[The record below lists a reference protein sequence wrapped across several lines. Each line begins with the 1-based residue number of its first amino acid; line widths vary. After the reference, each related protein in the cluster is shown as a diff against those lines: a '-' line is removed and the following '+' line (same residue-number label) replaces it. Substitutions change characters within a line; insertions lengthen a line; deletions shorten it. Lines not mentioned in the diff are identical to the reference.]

1 MPRLSKIGAACLA
14 AFGYTQGTS
23 TVTANYLVVAGGGGG
38 GTTAGGGGGAG
49 GLLVGITGLN
59 FTQSYVV
66 TVGGGGAGNANG
78 ANSVFATFA
87 TAIGGG
93 RGATNSAVGGNG
105 GSGGGGSRD
114 RQSNGVTNWNNAGG
128 TGTVGQGNNGG
139 SPTLVTPPASSNHA
153 LGGGGG
159 GAGAVGVDG
168 GALAGGNGGVGLSS
182 SISGTAIFY
191 AGGGGGCGIST
202 AGVGGNGG
210 GGNGNLFSGSGTVT
224 AGSVNTGGGGGGA
237 SGGQGSSLGGS
248 GVVIISYTSPTQLFG
263 GGIVTF
269 VGGNWIHTFTTS
281 GTLVPVSTFT
291 ASYLIVAGGGGGGGA
306 VNDYT
311 AGGGAGAGG
320 LLSGTGM
327 VIDTNSNYIVTVGA
341 GAAGG
346 LYNALSAI
354 GGSSSLSIIPTTA
367 IGGGAGAAIFSAAA
381 SSGGSGGGGGTM
393 VSPTS
398 FAGGSGTSG
407 QGNAG
412 GTGQLHV
419 SGAGAK
425 AGAGGGGAGAVG
437 GSSSGS
443 TAGAGGIG
451 IASSISGTSTYYA
464 GGGGGGSSA
473 AGGAGGLG
481 GGGAG
486 VAYNNNGVSGTANT
500 GGGGGGAARNNSAG
514 SQTGGNGG
522 SGIVIISYAGA
533 QRMAGGTVTF
543 VGGNTIHTFTSSG
556 YLSALKLVNRSL
568 RFKASTSSYLNR
580 TWGTPT
586 NAQKFTC
593 SFWLKRGIL
602 GASYQLFGGGT
613 AAANAG
619 GLQFTTGDVLN
630 YYWENGTNCNLTTTA
645 VFRDPAAWYHIVIV
659 QDTPQAT
666 AANRLQIYVNGVL
679 QTLTGTYPGQNTT
692 ATFNSA
698 TVPFAFMAGRTTVF
712 SLFTDGYATEFNW
725 IDGQALTPTSF
736 GGYNSFGV
744 WQPTHYLGSYGSQGS
759 YLPFT
764 DNTSSTTI
772 GFDFSPNQNNWTANG
787 FTLTPTT
794 SVLYDSMTDV
804 PTLTSE
810 TASNW
815 CIANPLDAA
824 TGLTINDGNLKLGAS
839 AGGSKFVRSSFALP
853 ANGAYYAEITFAN
866 ASSASIGETIGI
878 CTASRSL
885 TAANSAAGAYLFY
898 ASASG
903 NLFSNG
909 TSTATGLSIVS
920 ANELF
925 QVAIDVT
932 NSKMWIG
939 RTNVWYNSTGGTT
952 GNPSTGA
959 NPTFTGAFVDYF
971 IYAGFDTA
979 SAVTANINFGQRP
992 FVGTVPTG
1000 FVALN
1005 TFNM

>member
-23 TVTANYLVVAGGGGG
+23 TITANYLVVAGGGGG
-38 GTTAGGGGGAG
+38 GTNAGGGGGAG
-49 GLLVGITGLN
+49 GLLTGITNLN
-59 FTQSYVV
+59 FTQSYIV

-128 TGTVGQGNNGG
+128 TGIVGQGNNGG

-182 SISGTAIFY
+182 SITGTATFY

-202 AGVGGNGG
+202 AGVGGSGG

-224 AGSVNTGGGGGGA
+224 AGTVNTGGGGGGA
-237 SGGQGSSLGGS
+237 SSGQGSSLGGS

-281 GTLVPVSTFT
+281 GILVPVSTFT
-291 ASYLIVAGGGGGGGA
+291 ASYLIISGGGGGSAGGNYGGGGGASAFSTGSSLTLDTASNYLISIGAGGASNTNGSVSSISIVTTATTAGFGASAVTGANSGNGNVGGAGQNNAGWGGGGGAGTGAGGGAASGRGGDGGVGLANSISGSSVTRGGGGGGA
-306 VNDYT
+306 ATV
-311 AGGGAGAGG
+311 GGAGNG
-320 LLSGTGM
+320 
-327 VIDTNSNYIVTVGA
+327 
-341 GAAGG
+341 
-346 LYNALSAI
+346 
-354 GGSSSLSIIPTTA
+354 
-367 IGGGAGAAIFSAAA
+367 
-381 SSGGSGGGGGTM
+381 
-393 VSPTS
+393 
-398 FAGGSGTSG
+398 
-407 QGNAG
+407 
-412 GTGQLHV
+412 
-419 SGAGAK
+419 
-425 AGAGGGGAGAVG
+425 GAGGGGAGGTVNG
-437 GSSSGS
+437 GTG
-443 TAGAGGIG
+443 TA
-451 IASSISGTSTYYA
+451 
-464 GGGGGGSSA
+464 
-473 AGGAGGLG
+473 
-481 GGGAG
+481 
-486 VAYNNNGVSGTANT
+486 GTANT
-500 GGGGGGAARNNSAG
+500 GSGGGGAVNG
-514 SQTGGNGG
+514 TGAAGG
-522 SGIVIISYAGA
+522 SGVVIISYAGA

-556 YLSALKLVNRSL
+556 YLSALKLVNNSL
-568 RFKASTSSYLNR
+568 RFKQSTSSYLNR
-580 TWGTPT
+580 TPASAGNRKTWTY
-586 NAQKFTC
+586 
-593 SFWLKRGIL
+593 SVWLKRGNL
-602 GASYQLFGGGT
+602 DTGALQTLLAGLFGSNSDRLLFETSTTCLTMYGDDGV
-613 AAANAG
+613 AAE
-619 GLQFTTGDVLN
+619 LRTTQ
-630 YYWENGTNCNLTTTA
+630 
-645 VFRDPAAWYHIVIV
+645 VFRDPSAWYHIVFAS
-659 QDTPQAT
+659 DTTQAT
-666 AANRLQIYVNGVL
+666 ASNRWKLYVNGV
-679 QTLTGTYPGQNTT
+679 QITAFTT
-692 ATFNSA
+692 ANYPA
-698 TVPFAFMAGRTTVF
+698 LNRDGGINNNTVQRIGAPAQVVSQFF
-712 SLFTDGYATEFNW
+712 DGYMTEINFV
-725 IDGQALTPTSF
+725 DGQALTPSSF

-744 WQPTHYLGSYGSQGS
+744 WQPTQYLGSYGTNGF

-764 DNTSSTTI
+764 NNTSSTTI
-772 GFDFSPNQNNWTANG
+772 GYDFSPNQNNWTATG

-853 ANGAYYAEITFAN
+853 ASGAYYAEITFAN

-885 TAANSAAGAYLFY
+885 TAANNAAGAYLFY
-898 ASASG
+898 ASAG
-903 NLFSNG
+903 AVLFSNG
-909 TSTATGLSIVS
+909 TQTATGLTTIA

-971 IYAGFDTA
+971 IYAGFDTT